1 MHGKVWRRGKRGAD
15 YDSGQ
20 RRKGSGSR
28 TGAEG
33 SIIIE
38 KVRRW
43 EPNDAYLYTVRIEY
57 EEDQYEFVRGEHP
70 WNSADFATIQGVMSA
85 SAEMSV

>member
-1 MHGKVWRRGKRGAD
+1 MER
-15 YDSGQ
+15 SGGGD
-20 RRKGSGSR
+20 RSCASGILAYLPE
-28 TGAEG
+28 AEG

-85 SAEMSV
+85 SAEISV